1 MVEFKNIEEV
11 VVHIESLLHIDNKDI
26 TDIEP
31 FQKIFKLSAERF
43 AKRFDLDKMKLVKEF
58 NQYKKKIHKK
68 IIIYNK
74 VKQLKKV
81 KLNTFTFYYS
91 GVAHR
96 TKPCMCSK
104 LFESKFKHRTFT
116 FYPEVKYL
124 YVELDE
130 MIVLFPRREH
140 IKLYST
146 KKEFNEH
153 FLDMREYKINQI
165 IQLS

>member
-1 MVEFKNIEEV
+1 MHEFKNIEDVEA
-11 VVHIESLLHIDNKDI
+11 HIESLLQIDNKDI

-31 FQKIFKLSAERF
+31 FQKIFKLSGERF

-74 VKQLKKV
+74 VKQLRKV
-81 KLNTFTFYYS
+81 KLNTLIFHYS
-91 GVAHR
+91 GIGYK
-96 TKPCMCSK
+96 TKKCVCFK
-104 LFESKFKHRTFT
+104 FFESKFKHRTFS
-116 FYPEVKYL
+116 FYPEVQYL
-124 YVELDE
+124 YVELDDT
-130 MIVLFPRREH
+130 IVLFPRCEH

-165 IQLS
+165 IA

>member
-11 VVHIESLLHIDNKDI
+11 VTHINYLLQIDNKYI

-43 AKRFDLDKMKLVKEF
+43 AKRFSLDKMTLVKEF

-68 IIIYNK
+68 IIIYNR
-74 VKQLKKV
+74 VKKLKKV
-81 KLNTFTFYYS
+81 KLSQFTFYYS
-91 GVAHR
+91 GVGYK
-96 TKPCMCSK
+96 TKNCICYK
-104 LFESKFKHRTFT
+104 LFESKFKNRTFT
-116 FYPEVKYL
+116 FYPEIEYL
-124 YVELDE
+124 YIELDNI
-130 MIVLFPRREH
+130 IVLFPRIEH
-140 IKLYST
+140 IKQLYST

-165 IQLS
+165 IN